1 VTYEEHY
8 RVSRRKLTLHVRRAD
23 YPMFIAM
30 LMTANASSR
39 RSRLLRST
47 STETVEPEPVESE
60 PVETEPV
67 EPKPS
72 EAAATELGRNE
83 LLTELMPLVKRM
95 ALKMRER
102 LPAHIQVDD
111 LVGAGAL
118 GLVDAVR
125 KFDPRKR
132 VKIEK
137 YAKLRIRGAM
147 LDGLRDLD
155 VASRDLRKKSKKVER
170 VYREL
175 EAKLARPVTDEEMAQ
190 ALQLSLAEWHET
202 TAQLQA
208 LGVEWL
214 RPMVLGG
221 VKRVREESLVAENQ
235 KSQFD
240 LCYSRERKEILGVAL
255 ACLSAR
261 DRMIIKLYYDEGRT
275 MKQIAHKL
283 GIDESRISQLH
294 SAALVRLRSLVEA
307 KTKVRRRSQRELA
320 REASLTPGKGEQNS
334 GTHT

>member
-1 VTYEEHY
+1 
-8 RVSRRKLTLHVRRAD
+8 
-23 YPMFIAM
+23 MFIAM
-30 LMTANASSR
+30 PMTANASSR
-39 RSRLLRST
+39 RSRLSRST
-47 STETVEPEPVESE
+47 STETVEPE

-72 EAAATELGRNE
+72 EAATTELGLNE
-83 LLTELMPLVKRM
+83 LLAELMPLVKRM

-175 EAKLARPVTDEEMAQ
+175 QAKLARPVTDEEMAQ
-190 ALQLSLAEWHET
+190 ALQLSLAEWYET

-221 VKRVREESLVAENQ
+221 TKRVREESLVAENQ

-240 LCYSRERKEILGVAL
+240 LCYSRERKEILDAAL

-294 SAALVRLRSLVEA
+294 SAAMVRLRSLVEA
-307 KTKVRRRSQRELA
+307 KTKVRRRSPREPA
-320 REASLTPGKGEQNS
+320 REANPTPGKGEQDS
-334 GTHT
+334 KTHT